1 MKIGAHVSGAGGLDL
16 AFGRAE
22 AMGAECFQIFLS
34 APQRW
39 LDPEIKTDV
48 IERFKANAT
57 TTQIGPNFVHGS
69 YLINLGADSSE
80 HLEKSITWLRY
91 GLNSCGKLGIKGV
104 IFHIGSHKGNGFD
117 NVKTQV
123 SESIKKILSTT
134 PDNVEL
140 ILETSA
146 GAGGNIGGT
155 FEELAELI
163 KLSNDKRVKVCMD
176 TAHVF
181 ASGVDL
187 RTVAGVEKA
196 ITDFDNTIGLD
207 KLVVV
212 QANDSKVDFGSNR
225 DRHENIGEGFI
236 GQEGFKNILANKRLA
251 EVPFILEVPGF
262 KDEGP
267 DKENIDILKKL
278 RSA

>member
-1 MKIGAHVSGAGGLDL
+1 
-16 AFGRAE
+16 
-22 AMGAECFQIFLS
+22 
-34 APQRW
+34 
-39 LDPEIKTDV
+39 
-48 IERFKANAT
+48 
-57 TTQIGPNFVHGS
+57 
-69 YLINLGADSSE
+69 
-80 HLEKSITWLRY
+80 
-91 GLNSCGKLGIKGV
+91 
-104 IFHIGSHKGNGFD
+104 
-117 NVKTQV
+117 
-123 SESIKKILSTT
+123 
-134 PDNVEL
+134 L

-212 QANDSKVDFGSNR
+212 HANDSKVDFGSNR

-236 GQEGFKNILANKRLA
+236 GQDELNADKITLKDMASGKSTLVTLDEAIKIL
-251 EVPFILEVPGF
+251 
-262 KDEGP
+262 
-267 DKENIDILKKL
+267 
-278 RSA
+278 SQ